1 MTSWPP
7 FRTCAAKLK
16 STYQSHFFIR
26 SSSPSAHAR
35 ATALMAASTER
46 TVPAVNSLTLPDTL
60 TAMLLAN
67 PGACVT
73 SEIVIRPLG
82 GLGYPFRLDLF
93 LAFLGRAPAF

>member
-1 MTSWPP
+1 MLGLP
-7 FRTCAAKLK
+7 
-16 STYQSHFFIR
+16 
-26 SSSPSAHAR
+26 
-35 ATALMAASTER
+35 LMAASPER

-93 LAFLGRAPAF
+93 LAFLGRAPAFWAAFSERSTGFAESRPDTASSKARR